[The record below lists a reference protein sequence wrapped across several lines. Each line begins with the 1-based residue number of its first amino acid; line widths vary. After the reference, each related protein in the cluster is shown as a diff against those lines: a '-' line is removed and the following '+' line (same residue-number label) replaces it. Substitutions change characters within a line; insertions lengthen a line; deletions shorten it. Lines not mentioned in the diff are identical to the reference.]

1 VDSDFRGVK
10 VVKLRYNL
18 HAFHKTQNPRH
29 KTDLVATPLLTA
41 HASVSFYSL
50 LLQVLLVEKMQDFKK
65 LKVYQ
70 EAYDLSKEVYKELK
84 DVKGNFRLKEQLFG
98 STTAVCANLAEM
110 SAFENKNQ
118 QKQKVTTCLGEANE
132 TEFWLNFC
140 KDSGLLTEDKFK
152 EFVNKLKVT
161 RMMLFNLHKSIK
173 QEINQNVQTTN

>member
-1 VDSDFRGVK
+1 MV
-10 VVKLRYNL
+10 
-18 HAFHKTQNPRH
+18 
-29 KTDLVATPLLTA
+29 
-41 HASVSFYSL
+41 
-50 LLQVLLVEKMQDFKK
+50 QDFKK

-110 SAFENKNQ
+110 AAFENKNQ

-140 KDSGLLTEDKFK
+140 HDTDLLTEDRFK
-152 EFVNKLKVT
+152 ELINKLKVT
-161 RMMLFNLHKSIK
+161 RMMLFNLHKAIK
-173 QEINQNVQTTN
+173 EEVNQNV